1 MITDEMINSNEVHVW
16 REFLDLT
23 TLQSN
28 QLRGILSD
36 DELLRA
42 GRFRFERD
50 QRRYIA
56 ARGILRMIL
65 GRFLGENPQKIHFEY
80 LPNGKPVLS
89 TKPGCD
95 TLRFNLSH
103 SGEMALYAVARG
115 RNIGVD
121 IERIRDDVAIE
132 QIANKFFSHDEIS
145 SLGKIPKKKR
155 NEVFFRYWTRKEAF
169 LKATGEG
176 ISFPM
181 EQFDVSLIS
190 GMGLSPITFQGDKQ
204 ESPCWFVQDLFPGAG
219 YAAAIAGERGDW
231 DLSYWHTSACKYLI
245 KRTTLPLR
253 SDSG

>member
-1 MITDEMINSNEVHVW
+1 MIADELQWRHLVPGEMIYSNEVHVW

-23 TLQSN
+23 TLQSK

-36 DELLRA
+36 YELVRA
-42 GRFRFERD
+42 GRLRFERD
-50 QRRYIA
+50 QKRFIA

-65 GRFLGENPQKIHFEY
+65 GRYLGENPQKIHFEY

-89 TKPGCD
+89 TKPGSD

-121 IERIRDDVAIE
+121 IERIRDDVAVE
-132 QIANKFFSHDEIS
+132 QIADKFFSHDEIS
-145 SLGKIPKKKR
+145 SLGNSHKKKR

-181 EQFDVSLIS
+181 EQFDVSL
-190 GMGLSPITFQGDKQ
+190 MNETDLSPIIFPGDKT
-204 ESPCWFVQDLFPGAG
+204 ESPLWYVQDLFPGAG

-231 DLSYWHTSACKYLI
+231 DLSYWHTSA
-245 KRTTLPLR
+245 
-253 SDSG
+253 

>member
-1 MITDEMINSNEVHVW
+1 MITDELQWQQSVPGEMIYSNEVHIW

-42 GRFRFERD
+42 GKFRFERD
-50 QRRYIA
+50 QKRYIA

-65 GRFLGENPQKIHFEY
+65 GRYMGENPQKIHFEY

-95 TLRFNLSH
+95 TLRFNMSH

-121 IERIRDDVAIE
+121 IERIRDDVAVE
-132 QIANKFFSHDEIS
+132 QIADKFFSHDEIS
-145 SLGKIPKKKR
+145 TLGKSHNKKR

-181 EQFDVSLIS
+181 EQFDVSSIS
-190 GMGLSPITFQGDKQ
+190 GMGLSPIIIPGDKT
-204 ESPCWFVQDLFPGAG
+204 ESPRWYVQDLFPGAG
-219 YAAAIAGERGDW
+219 YAAAIAGERDDW
-231 DLSYWHTSACKYLI
+231 DLSYWHTSV
-245 KRTTLPLR
+245 
-253 SDSG
+253 

>member
-1 MITDEMINSNEVHVW
+1 MITDELQWRQSVPGEMIKSNEVHVW
-16 REFLDLT
+16 RESLDLT
-23 TLQSN
+23 ALQSKH
-28 QLRGILSD
+28 LRGILSD

-50 QRRYIA
+50 QKRYIA

-65 GRFLGENPQKIHFEY
+65 GRYLDEHPQKIHFEY

-89 TKPGCD
+89 IKPGSD

-103 SGEMALYAVARG
+103 SGELALYAVARG
-115 RNIGVD
+115 RNIGID
-121 IERIRDDVAIE
+121 IERIRDDVALE

-145 SLGKIPKKKR
+145 SLGKSHKKKR

-181 EQFDVSLIS
+181 DQFDVSLIS
-190 GMGLSPITFQGDKQ
+190 GMDLSPIIFPGDKQ
-204 ESPCWFVQDLFPGAG
+204 ESPRWYVQDLFPGAG
-219 YAAAIAGERGDW
+219 YAAAIAGERGEW
-231 DLSYWHTSACKYLI
+231 DLSYWHSSA
-245 KRTTLPLR
+245 
-253 SDSG
+253 